1 VDGRRGGGGRGILD
15 PAEMRLKRLTAA
27 PTLALCLAACGATPP
42 QAPPKQAMK
51 LSVASGGI
59 STTCGLTFQA
69 TAFPGDHKA
78 ELAVL
83 EKKVSSNVEKLAS
96 VYARNPAWI
105 YQGETIRQVVV
116 DAVAMLQACG
126 LTEAAETLE
135 RATSKKR

>member
-1 VDGRRGGGGRGILD
+1 
-15 PAEMRLKRLTAA
+15 MSFKRLSAA
-27 PTLALCLAACGATPP
+27 PALAFVLAACGATPP
-42 QAPPKQAMK
+42 QPPSKQAMK
-51 LSVASGGI
+51 LSVATSGI
-59 STTCGLTFQA
+59 STTCGLTYEA
-69 TAFPGDHKA
+69 TAFPGSHKP